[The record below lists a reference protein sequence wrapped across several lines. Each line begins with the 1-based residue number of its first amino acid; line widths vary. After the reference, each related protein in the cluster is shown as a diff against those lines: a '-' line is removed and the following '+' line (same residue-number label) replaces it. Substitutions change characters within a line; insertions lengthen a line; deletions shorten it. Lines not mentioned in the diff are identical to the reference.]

1 MKGVKE
7 MRFFYGRASTN
18 HQEMSCEIQLNE
30 VEAKFGKM
38 DATYFDQGIS
48 GAAPIEK
55 REALLEMLEEIK
67 KGDEVYIYSL
77 SRIARDTLQNLWIE
91 REINKLGANIHSVK
105 ENFEDTPEAVM
116 MRTILSAFATY
127 EREMIKARTKAAKKT
142 MREKGLYIG
151 GTAPYGYRVANGSL
165 IEDEEQMKVI
175 DLIKGWKRSGDKIK
189 TIQRKLNDAGIESAT
204 GSAWEY
210 YSLRKIVKR
219 VA

>member
-1 MKGVKE
+1 MTKV
-7 MRFFYGRASTN
+7 FYGRASTN

-30 VEAKFGKM
+30 VENTFGKM

-55 REALLEMLEEIK
+55 REALLLMLEEIK
-67 KGDEVYIYSL
+67 KGDQVYIYSL

-91 REINKLGANIHSVK
+91 REILKAGATIHSVK

-142 MREKGLYIG
+142 MRDKGLYIG
-151 GTAPYGYRVANGSL
+151 GKREYGYRVIEGEL
-165 IEDEEQMKVI
+165 IADEEEQSVI
-175 DLIKGWKRSGDKIK
+175 DLIKNWKRSGDKIT

-204 GSAWEY
+204 GSTWHY
-210 YSLRKIVKR
+210 KSVYKLVKR

>member
-1 MKGVKE
+1 
-7 MRFFYGRASTN
+7 MRLFYGRASTN

-48 GAAPIEK
+48 GAASIEK
-55 REALLEMLEEIK
+55 REALLEMLEDIK
-67 KGDEVYIYSL
+67 RGDKVFIYSL

-91 REINKLGANIHSVK
+91 REIVKAGATIHSVK
-105 ENFEDTPEAVM
+105 ENFADTPEAVM

-142 MREKGLYIG
+142 MRDKGLYVG
-151 GTAPYGYRVANGSL
+151 GKREYGYRVSDGRL
-165 IEDEEQMKVI
+165 IEDEEEQSVI
-175 DLIKGWKRSGDKIK
+175 DLIKGWKSSGDKIA
-189 TIQRKLNDAGIESAT
+189 TIHRKLNDAGIESAT
-204 GSAWEY
+204 GGTWHYKSV
-210 YSLRKIVKR
+210 SKLVKR